1 MPSFDPTRARRVR
14 TAIAALLMS
23 TALVGGGYAI
33 GHAADTPAPATAPLA
48 VPNANTA
55 TQPGFAD
62 LVDHVKHAVVNV
74 STTQKVERQQSEDMP
89 FPPGSPFAELFKRF
103 QQQQGDQG
111 ESQSRHALGSGF
123 VIDPAG
129 YIVTNNHVVGKADK
143 ITVTLDDGTNYPA
156 TVKGRD
162 EKTDVA
168 LLKID
173 AGKPLPYVQFGDSD
187 QARVGDWVIA
197 VGNPFG
203 LGGTVTAGI
212 VSANGRDIHS
222 GPYDDFLQVDAPI
235 NPGNSGGPLFDQSGH
250 VLGIDTAIFSPNG
263 GGNVGIGFAIPS
275 NQAKSVIAQLKD
287 RGSVSRGWLGV
298 QMQPLTPGLAKAIG
312 RSDNNGVLI
321 DEVQPNSPAEKAQ
334 LKQGDVITAFDKKPI
349 ARPRDLAQAVA
360 DAKAGASAPVTVWRD
375 GHERTVNVTIENQQP
390 QQTAS
395 NADHENGPR
404 VGMALAPLS
413 QDARDALGLSA
424 DTHGVVVS
432 RVTPDSLAADSGL
445 RAGDVIVSIGN
456 DSVTSPNQAAA
467 KIDAAQKAKKDA
479 VPLLVMR
486 DGAKYYVALQL
497 ANG

>member
-1 MPSFDPTRARRVR
+1 MPTFNSTRARRAR

-33 GHAADTPAPATAPLA
+33 GHAADTPAPANAPLA
-48 VPNANTA
+48 APNTA

-62 LVDHVKHAVVNV
+62 LVDHVKHAVVNI
-74 STTQKVERQQSEDMP
+74 STTQKVERQQSDEMP

-103 QQQQGDQG
+103 QQQQGNQD
-111 ESQSRHALGSGF
+111 ESQARHALGSGF
-123 VIDPAG
+123 VIDPSG

-173 AGKPLPYVQFGDSD
+173 AHKPLPYVQFGDSD

-263 GGNVGIGFAIPS
+263 GGNVGIGFAIPA

-287 RGSVSRGWLGV
+287 HGSVSRGWLGV

-312 RSDNNGVLI
+312 RSDNNGVLV

-360 DAKAGASAPVTVWRD
+360 DAKAGASVPVTVWRD
-375 GHERTVNVTIENQQP
+375 GHERTVDVTIQNQKP
-390 QQTAS
+390 EQTAS
-395 NADHENGPR
+395 NADRSEGPR

-413 QDARDALGLSA
+413 QDARDALGLSG

-456 DSVTSPNQAAA
+456 DTVNTPKQAAT
-467 KIDAAQKAKKDA
+467 KISEAQKAKKDA